1 MIYFQLYLLG
11 SLVTLLFAKWAG
23 TDPDDEKAFGGALTV
38 AVFWPVFFV
47 AVLFLL
53 PGFGACFIRWA
64 WKVEIKLP
72 KRPKQKPE
80 VGVDKF

>member
-11 SLVTLLFAKWAG
+11 SLVVLLVAKWSG
-23 TDPDDEKAFGGALTV
+23 VDPDDEKDFERLLTV
-38 AVFWPVFFV
+38 AVFWPVFSV
-47 AVLFLL
+47 TALFLL
-53 PGFGACFIRWA
+53 PCFAACFIRWA

-72 KRPKQKPE
+72 KRPNQKPE